1 MQFDNSRPV
10 WLQLVEEF
18 TRLIASGQWK
28 AEEKAPSTRELA
40 LTYRVNPNTVQKAL
54 AEMDRRGL
62 TRSERASGRIILA
75 NDDAAR
81 ALKHEESALLV
92 DRMLDEL
99 EDFGLTKK
107 EIQTLIAERLQ
118 ARAGQEPAAHSETTE
133 KEGKK

>member
-10 WLQLVEEF
+10 WVQLVEEF

-81 ALKHEESALLV
+81 ALKHEESAALV
-92 DRMLDEL
+92 DRTLAEL
-99 EDFGLTKK
+99 ENYGLTAR
-107 EIQTLIAERLQ
+107 EIQALIAARLQ
-118 ARAGQEPAAHSETTE
+118 ARVGQEPAAHSDITE